1 MVLRTAKTFG
11 ILTITLVSSY
21 WSASQFHHGYCAPT
35 GFWGLISTGLTM
47 ASPVCL
53 AATEIISQAGRIY
66 AASWVGAI
74 GGVVAYV
81 WEKTRPI
88 GLNDKNIN
96 NNQY

>member
-1 MVLRTAKTFG
+1 
-11 ILTITLVSSY
+11 
-21 WSASQFHHGYCAPT
+21 
-35 GFWGLISTGLTM
+35 M

-81 WEKTRPI
+81 WEKTRSI
-88 GLNDKNIN
+88 GVNDKNIN
-96 NNQY
+96 NNQ